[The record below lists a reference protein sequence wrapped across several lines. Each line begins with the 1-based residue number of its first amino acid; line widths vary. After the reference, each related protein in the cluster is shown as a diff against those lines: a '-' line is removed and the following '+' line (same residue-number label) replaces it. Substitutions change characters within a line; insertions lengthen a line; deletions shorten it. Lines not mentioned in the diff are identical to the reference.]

1 MSDLHVPEV
10 ADEALSAVLREVILL
25 PSSGA
30 RTGVQRAER
39 ATLIITF
46 KVPVGNRAYQ
56 SPDRE
61 QRDYGVPPV
70 LPLSDQPLSSVM
82 PSTQFTFP
90 AIY

>member
-10 ADEALSAVLREVILL
+10 ADEALSAVLLEVILL
-25 PSSGA
+25 PSCGA
-30 RTGVQRAER
+30 RTGVQR